1 MSDYE
6 DPSEFED
13 SEDEQQIQALEALEK
28 SAEASFDLGL
38 FNDGDLDS
46 GFHTKNDSEDPFQR
60 SNVTQRKGA
69 VDVKC
74 SVIDI
79 IHGRWGTDEPN
90 ARATLVVLLFRFDPR
105 RRSRRIASAQLQ
117 FSFFDSKKRSRL
129 NPEVVDIS
137 FNESLSLVPTKRT
150 ESVKTGGEGSAGAGV
165 LGAELSA
172 KISWEKTVE
181 QELTDATHVVGS
193 IDRLGASVGS
203 DNSASWTLT
212 ENEAQKSGIPAAMRV
227 GILLKRQTDDDFE
240 CGVKIETEVDF
251 KTRIEQLFGRREAD
265 DPILFRTDL
274 KPTNKLQVYDAE
286 NLGGFDVAT
295 VEDVVFTKI
304 RGGAIKKSHGDD

>member
-1 MSDYE
+1 MSDY
-6 DPSEFED
+6 ED

-38 FNDGDLDS
+38 FNEGDLDS

-79 IHGRWGTDEPN
+79 IHGKWGADEPS

-117 FSFFDSKKRSRL
+117 FSFFDGKKRNRL

-137 FNESLSLVPTKRT
+137 LNESLSLVPTRRT
-150 ESVKTGGEGSAGAGV
+150 ESVTKGGEGSAGGGV
-165 LGAELSA
+165 LGAELAA

-181 QELTDATHVVGS
+181 QEVTDATHVVGS
-193 IDRLGASVGS
+193 IDRLGASVGP

-212 ENEAQKSGIPAAMRV
+212 ENESQKSGIPAAMRV
-227 GILLKRQTDDDFE
+227 GILLKRQTDDDFV
-240 CGVKIETEVDF
+240 CTVKIETEVDF
-251 KTRIEQLFGRREAD
+251 KTRVEQLFGRREAD

-274 KPTNKLQVYDAE
+274 KPTNKLQVYDDKF
-286 NLGGFDVAT
+286 LGSFDVTT

-304 RGGAIKKSHGDD
+304 RGGAIKKSHGDDD